1 MNKSDLTNV
10 ITVEEMK
17 EKVDVPVLMIS
28 AREQSGIDKL
38 EDTVKG
44 LFFSG
49 NWHLMMKFTLQISGI
64 KQRLDQPVK
73 A

>member
-1 MNKSDLTNV
+1 M
-10 ITVEEMK
+10 
-17 EKVDVPVLMIS
+17 LMIS

-64 KQRLDQPVK
+64 KTALRSACESLKQVQESIRMDMPEDFSPLI
-73 A
+73 